1 MEKIEKEI
9 TLFGKYLKKIK
20 ASQSKIADVIGI
32 KSKRIS
38 LLSTEETASPYA
50 DEFYK
55 IVYIANHQAGLE
67 EESFYEAIDEIFPNL
82 PQIDLL
88 AEFKDLSP
96 EAQLFKK
103 YTQKQG
109 DIEEKLGIAPGKIS
123 KYFGNKNK
131 RALAI
136 EIISFAKGMALD
148 ILEVFK
154 AVYGKIGEIECNPLP
169 SPAVL
174 NERVNNIYQYIDA
187 YNQSDVL
194 NMITNMAD
202 TIVFVNITNNQPT
215 MQSEGIDEF
224 KKQATEAIS
233 YFSHRQQTIISMTH
247 RPNSTEIIV
256 DYKAIAAVDFPNEIK
271 KGDEIK
277 LRGKSIFKFSQEGKI
292 IELRDVS

>member
-1 MEKIEKEI
+1 MENKERNI

-20 ASQSKIADVIGI
+20 ANQSKVADVIGI

-55 IVYIANHQAGLE
+55 IVYVANHQAGLE
-67 EESFYEAIDEIFPNL
+67 EESFYEAIDEIFPNP
-82 PQIDLL
+82 PQVDLL
-88 AEFKDLSP
+88 ADFKDLSS

-103 YTQKQG
+103 YMQKQG
-109 DIEEKLGIAPGKIS
+109 DIEEKLGIANGKIS
-123 KYFGNKNK
+123 KYFGDKNK

-136 EIISFAKGMALD
+136 EIISFAKGMGLD
-148 ILEVFK
+148 VLEVFK
-154 AVYGKIGEIECNPLP
+154 EVYGKIGEVEDTPLP
-169 SPAVL
+169 NPAVL
-174 NERVNNIYQYIDA
+174 NERTNSIYQYIEA
-187 YNQSDVL
+187 YNQSDLL

-202 TIVFVNITNNQPT
+202 AIVFVNIANNQPS
-215 MQSEGIDEF
+215 MHLEGIDEF
-224 KKQATEAIS
+224 KKQAIEAIS

-247 RPNSTEIIV
+247 RQNSTEIVI

-292 IELRDVS
+292 IELTDVS

>member
-1 MEKIEKEI
+1 MENKERNI

-20 ASQSKIADVIGI
+20 ANQSKVADVIGI

-38 LLSTEETASPYA
+38 LLSTEESASPYA

-82 PQIDLL
+82 PQVDLL
-88 AEFKDLSP
+88 AEFKDLSS

-103 YTQKQG
+103 YMQKQG
-109 DIEEKLGIAPGKIS
+109 DIEEKLGIANGKIS
-123 KYFGNKNK
+123 KYFGDKNK

-136 EIISFAKGMALD
+136 EIISFAKGMGLD
-148 ILEVFK
+148 VLEVFK
-154 AVYGKIGEIECNPLP
+154 EIYGKIGKIEGTSLP
-169 SPAVL
+169 NPAVL
-174 NERVNNIYQYIDA
+174 NERTNSIYQYIEA

-202 TIVFVNITNNQPT
+202 AIVFANIANNQPT
-215 MQSEGIDEF
+215 MQLEGIDEF
-224 KKQATEAIS
+224 KKQAIEAIS

-247 RPNSTEIIV
+247 RPNSTEIII
-256 DYKAIAAVDFPNEIK
+256 DYKAIAAVDLPNEIK

-292 IELRDVS
+292 IGLTDVS